1 MAKNGTNTSS
11 VRVSRFEMERLAY
24 ALALSLLLH
33 LLTWGGYEIGKKF
46 GWWQSLHWPRWMQ
59 HASKIPLFPQP
70 PVANHEQPLEFVTVD
85 QASTEAPKNAKYY
98 SSQNSRAADLE
109 GTHESDTPKVSGHQT
124 DVPKMEDAPRQQ
136 FSKLQPSPPAQ
147 PADQEQAQQPSSV
160 NSGDLTLG
168 KPQDSQSPADQQTQ
182 PRPRTV
188 RQALAQLNRTPGVAV
203 RQNGGARRRALSPSL
218 DALSTSFGAYDAA
231 VVEAI
236 QQRWDDLL
244 DSGSF
249 AQDRSGRVTLQFHL
263 NYDGT
268 ITDMRV
274 LDNTVGE
281 LLGYVCQQAITQPA
295 PYAKWPDDMRR
306 EIGQNFREITFTF
319 YYY

>member
-1 MAKNGTNTSS
+1 MAKNGTNSSS
-11 VRVSRFEMERLAY
+11 VRVSRFEMERLGY

-33 LLTWGGYEIGKKF
+33 VLSWSGYEIGKKF
-46 GWWQSLHWPRWMQ
+46 GWWQALHWPHWMQ
-59 HASKIPLFPQP
+59 HVQKMPLFQPP
-70 PVANHEQPLEFVTVD
+70 PVASQEQPLEFVTVD
-85 QASTEAPKNAKYY
+85 QPATEAPKNARYY

-109 GTHESDTPKVSGHQT
+109 GNHQTDTPKVDGHQT
-124 DVPKMEDAPRQQ
+124 DVPKVEDVPRHQI
-136 FSKLQPSPPAQ
+136 SKLQPSPPAQ
-147 PADQEQAQQPSSV
+147 PAEQEQAQRPSSV
-160 NSGDLTLG
+160 ASGDLTLG
-168 KPQDSQSPADQQTQ
+168 KPQESQSPEDQQNQ

-188 RQALAQLNRTPGVAV
+188 RAALAQLNRTPGVAM
-203 RQNGGARRRALSPSL
+203 RQDGGARRRALSPSL

-231 VVEAI
+231 IVEAI

-244 DSGSF
+244 DSGRF
-249 AQDRSGRVTLQFHL
+249 AQDRTGRVTLQFHL

-268 ITDMRV
+268 ISDMRV

-281 LLGYVCQQAITQPA
+281 LLGYVCQKAITEPA

-306 EIGQNFREITFTF
+306 QIGQNFREITFTF